1 MVILKIMFNKYAI
14 ACRRYF
20 LLLPILPILSIL
32 SLSASANLNL
42 ELPELEELTGGSVA
56 TATAQDNGVGLKLL
70 RKMRRHLPIIED
82 PELNQWIIS
91 MGQRLARSA
100 GASGKLYFLL
110 VENPDVNASAYDGGV
125 VLINTGLVLYTD
137 SESELAAV
145 IAHEIAHITQHH
157 LARMRS
163 GSSGSLLGTSAAIL
177 AGLAVGSQSPD
188 AGTAIVTSAL
198 ALQQHQQLAFTRSME
213 SEADRIGIR
222 TLARAGFKAS
232 GMPALQEKLDRL
244 NDNPNAQIMK
254 YLQSHP
260 LSIERVSNTRNLAR
274 TLGNQGRENSS
285 YLYAREKIR
294 ALTRRTGRTA
304 MSMSTI
310 KNPVVKNYATAM
322 DLYYQGKI
330 SQSYNVIAQLPQQQA
345 AIRLALATLLNDQG
359 DYQQAF
365 NLLSRAADVK
375 PSDTALLVPLSN
387 ALLGLGRTKEAWQ
400 RLRRVVPSE
409 QTSLRFFELKQEV
422 ARRLAYHADAYIA
435 AAERNVRMGEYRHAI
450 LQLKQAQKLPSITAN
465 GRAKVTAKLNQIEA
479 QYGHQQDEHS
489 KQRGR

>member
-1 MVILKIMFNKYAI
+1 MIMLKIMFNKYAI
-14 ACRRYF
+14 ACKRCLF
-20 LLLPILPILSIL
+20 LLPTLSMLSI
-32 SLSASANLNL
+32 SASANLNL
-42 ELPELEELTGGSVA
+42 ELPELEELMGSSVQ
-56 TATAQDNGVGLKLL
+56 TTTAQDNGVGLTLL

-82 PELNQWIIS
+82 PELNQWIIA

-125 VLINTGLVLYTD
+125 ILINTGLVLYTD

-145 IAHEIAHITQHH
+145 VAHEIAHITQNH

-163 GSSGSLLGTSAAIL
+163 DSSGSLLGTSAAVL
-177 AGLAVGSQSPD
+177 AGLAIGSQSPD

-198 ALQQHQQLAFTRSME
+198 AVQQHQQLAFTRSME
-213 SEADRIGIR
+213 SEADRVGIR
-222 TLARAGFKAS
+222 MLAHAGFKAS

-254 YLQSHP
+254 YLRSHP
-260 LSIERVSNTRNLAR
+260 LSIERVSDTRNLAR
-274 TLGNQGRENSS
+274 TLGSQGRESAD

-294 ALTRRTGRTA
+294 ALSRRVGKTA
-304 MSMSTI
+304 VPTI
-310 KNPVVKNYATAM
+310 HNPSVKNYATAM

-330 SQSYNVIAQLPQQQA
+330 NQSYTVITQTPQQQMA
-345 AIRLALATLLNDQG
+345 TKLALATILNDRG
-359 DYQQAF
+359 EYQPAF
-365 NLLSRAADVK
+365 NLLSRMADVK

-387 ALLGLGRTKEAWQ
+387 ALLGLGRAKEAWQ

-422 ARRLAYHADAYIA
+422 ARRLGYHADAYIA

-479 QYGHQQDEHS
+479 RYGQQAA
-489 KQRGR
+489 KQHTQQRR

>member
-1 MVILKIMFNKYAI
+1 MVMLKIMFNKYAI

-20 LLLPILPILSIL
+20 LLLPALSML

-42 ELPELEELTGGSVA
+42 ELPELDELTGGSVA
-56 TATAQDNGVGLKLL
+56 TSTSQDNGVGLTLL
-70 RKMRRHLPIIED
+70 RKMRRHLPIVED

-145 IAHEIAHITQHH
+145 VAHEIAHITQNH

-163 GSSGSLLGTSAAIL
+163 SSSGSLLGTSAAIL

-198 ALQQHQQLAFTRSME
+198 AVQQHQQLAFTRSME
-213 SEADRIGIR
+213 SEADRVGIR

-244 NDNPNAQIMK
+244 NDNPNAQILK

-294 ALTRRTGRTA
+294 ALTRRTGKTA
-304 MSMSTI
+304 MPTI
-310 KNPVVKNYATAM
+310 NNPVVKNYATAM

-330 SQSYNVIAQLPQQQA
+330 SQSYHVIAQLPQQQA
-345 AIRLALATLLNDQG
+345 ATRLALATLLNDQG
-359 DYQQAF
+359 EYQQAF

-387 ALLGLGRTKEAWQ
+387 ALLGLGRAKEAWR

-422 ARRLAYHADAYIA
+422 ARQLGYHADAYIA
-435 AAERNVRMGEYRHAI
+435 AAERNVRLGEYRHAI
-450 LQLKQAQKLPSITAN
+450 LQLKQAQKLPSVTAN

-479 QYGHQQDEHS
+479 QYGQQDDKPNS
-489 KQRGR
+489 L